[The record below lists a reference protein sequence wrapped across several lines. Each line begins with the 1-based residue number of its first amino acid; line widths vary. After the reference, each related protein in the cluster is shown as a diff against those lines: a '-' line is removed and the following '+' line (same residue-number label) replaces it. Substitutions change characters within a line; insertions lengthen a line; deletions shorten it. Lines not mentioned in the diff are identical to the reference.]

1 MCQISLTFLP
11 HPQSTSKFMGTCFE
25 SLGKL
30 LGTSSGNLVGNIG
43 GIGDEW
49 EVAELFLGFHV
60 AVVEVAI
67 VVVFIKIP
75 F

>member
-1 MCQISLTFLP
+1 M
-11 HPQSTSKFMGTCFE
+11 E
-25 SLGKL
+25 
-30 LGTSSGNLVGNIG
+30 NIG
-43 GIGDEW
+43 GIGNEW

-60 AVVEVAI
+60 VVEVA